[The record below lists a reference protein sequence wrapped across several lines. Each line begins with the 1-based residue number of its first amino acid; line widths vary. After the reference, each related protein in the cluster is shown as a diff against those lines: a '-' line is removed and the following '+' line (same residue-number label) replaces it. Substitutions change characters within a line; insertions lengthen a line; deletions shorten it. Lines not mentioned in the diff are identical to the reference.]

1 MAAFDYVALD
11 EQGRKKKGVF
21 EADSARQ
28 MRQLLRDRNLTPLS
42 VEQSSTK
49 QQQQQKSFGGLLAPH
64 ISVKDL
70 ALLTRQLATL
80 VQASLPLE
88 EALSAAAQQ
97 TSKPKVR
104 SLILAVRG
112 KVLEGHSLASSLA
125 DFPRAF
131 PAIYRATVAAGE
143 KSGFLDQIL
152 NRLADYTEASH
163 ESRQKIMMAMLYPV
177 ILFVLAVLIV
187 TGLMVYVVPD
197 VVEVFI
203 DTGQQLPAL
212 TIGLM
217 ALSDFIANFGLYVL
231 IILIALA
238 FGIRYLLEQPA
249 LRLSWHRR
257 ILKIPLFGR
266 FAATMDTARFA
277 STLSILTASG
287 VPLVDAMKISEDVLS
302 NQWLKRRVNE
312 ATRKVTEGTSLNKA
326 LLQAEYFPPMM
337 VHMIASG
344 EASGELDQMLQRVA
358 ASQEREVQNFIG
370 IMLGL
375 FEPFMLLA
383 MGLSVLL
390 IVLAILLP
398 ILNLNQLVS

>member
-1 MAAFDYVALD
+1 
-11 EQGRKKKGVF
+11 
-21 EADSARQ
+21 
-28 MRQLLRDRNLTPLS
+28 
-42 VEQSSTK
+42 
-49 QQQQQKSFGGLLAPH
+49 
-64 ISVKDL
+64 
-70 ALLTRQLATL
+70 
-80 VQASLPLE
+80 
-88 EALSAAAQQ
+88 
-97 TSKPKVR
+97 
-104 SLILAVRG
+104 
-112 KVLEGHSLASSLA
+112 
-125 DFPRAF
+125 
-131 PAIYRATVAAGE
+131 
-143 KSGFLDQIL
+143 
-152 NRLADYTEASH
+152 
-163 ESRQKIMMAMLYPV
+163 
-177 ILFVLAVLIV
+177 
-187 TGLMVYVVPD
+187 MVDVVPD

-217 ALSDFIANFGLYVL
+217 ALSDFISSYGLYLLIVL
-231 IILIALA
+231 AALV
-238 FGIRYLLEQPA
+238 FGARYLLQQPA

-257 ILKIPLFGR
+257 LLKIPLFGR
-266 FAATMDTARFA
+266 FSATIDTARFA

-302 NQWLKRRVNE
+302 NQWLKRLVNE
-312 ATRKVTEGTSLNKA
+312 ATRKVTEGSSLNKA

-344 EASGELDQMLQRVA
+344 EASGELDAMLQRVA
-358 ASQEREVQNFIG
+358 ASQEREVQNSIG

>member
-11 EQGRKKKGVF
+11 EQGRKQKGAL

-28 MRQLLRDRNLTPLS
+28 MRQLLRDRGLTPLS
-42 VEQSSTK
+42 VEQSSEK
-49 QQQQQKSFGGLLAPH
+49 QQRDKSFGSLLTPH
-64 ISVKDL
+64 ISVRDL

-80 VQASLPLE
+80 VQAALPLE

-104 SLILAVRG
+104 SMLLAVRA
-112 KVLEGHSLASSLA
+112 KVLEGHTLANALGE
-125 DFPRAF
+125 FPRAF

-163 ESRQKIMMAMLYPV
+163 ESRQKIMMALLYPI
-177 ILFVLAVLIV
+177 ILLVLSILIV
-187 TGLMVYVVPD
+187 SGLMVYIVPD

-212 TIGLM
+212 TIALM
-217 ALSDFIANFGLYVL
+217 ALSDFIAGYGIYVL
-231 IILIALA
+231 LLLAALA
-238 FGIRYLLEQPA
+238 FAARYLLKQPNI
-249 LRLSWHRR
+249 RMSWHHKL
-257 ILKIPLFGR
+257 LKLPLIGKLSV
-266 FAATMDTARFA
+266 TINTARFA
-277 STLSILTASG
+277 STLSILTTSG
-287 VPLVDAMKISEDVLS
+287 VPLVEAMKISGQVLS
-302 NQWLKRRVNE
+302 NLWLKKLVSE
-312 ATRKVTEGTSLNKA
+312 ANQKVIEGGSLHRA
-326 LLQAEYFPPMM
+326 LQQAEYFPPMM

-344 EASGELDQMLQRVA
+344 EASGELDQMLERVA

-370 IMLGL
+370 IILGL
-375 FEPFMLLA
+375 FEPLMLLT
-383 MGLSVLL
+383 MGLTVLL

-398 ILNLNQLVS
+398 ILNLNQLVT

>member
-11 EQGRKKKGVF
+11 DQGRKKKGVL

-28 MRQLLRDRNLTPLS
+28 MRQLLRDRDLTPLT
-42 VEQSSTK
+42 VEPSSAK
-49 QQQQQKSFGGLLAPH
+49 QQQQQKSFSGLLTPH

-97 TSKPKVR
+97 TSKPKVC

-112 KVLEGHSLASSLA
+112 KVMEGHSLASSLA

-187 TGLMVYVVPD
+187 SGLMVYVVPD

-217 ALSDFIANFGLYVL
+217 ALSDFISSYGLYLLIVL
-231 IILIALA
+231 AALV
-238 FGIRYLLEQPA
+238 FGARYLLQQPA

-257 ILKIPLFGR
+257 LLKIPLFGR
-266 FAATMDTARFA
+266 FSATIDTARFA

-302 NQWLKRRVNE
+302 NQWLKRLVNK
-312 ATRKVTEGTSLNKA
+312 ATRKVTEGSSLNKA

-344 EASGELDQMLQRVA
+344 EASGELDAMLQRVA
-358 ASQEREVQNFIG
+358 ASQEREVQNSIG

>member
-11 EQGRKKKGVF
+11 TQGRKQKGVL

-28 MRQLLRDRNLTPLS
+28 MRQLLRDRGLTPLT

-49 QQQQQKSFGGLLAPH
+49 QQQKSFSGLLTPH
-64 ISVKDL
+64 IGVKDL

-97 TSKPKVR
+97 TSKQKVR
-104 SLILAVRG
+104 SLILAVRA

-163 ESRQKIMMAMLYPV
+163 ESRQKIMMALLYPV

-187 TGLMVYVVPD
+187 SGLMVYVVPD

-217 ALSDFIANFGLYVL
+217 ALSDFISSYGLYLLVVL
-231 IILIALA
+231 VALA
-238 FGIRYLLEQPA
+238 FGLRYLLQQPA

-257 ILKIPLFGR
+257 LLKLPIIGR
-266 FAATMDTARFA
+266 FTTTMDTARFA

-287 VPLVDAMKISEDVLS
+287 VPLVDAMKISAEVLS
-302 NQWLKRRVNE
+302 NQWLKRLVNE
-312 ATRKVTEGTSLNKA
+312 ATRKVTEGSSLNKA

-344 EASGELDQMLQRVA
+344 EASGELDAMLQRVA

>member
-11 EQGRKKKGVF
+11 LHGRKQKGAL

-28 MRQLLRDRNLTPLS
+28 MRQLLRDRGLTPLS
-42 VEQSSTK
+42 VEQSSEK
-49 QQQQQKSFGGLLAPH
+49 QQREKSFSSLLTPH
-64 ISVKDL
+64 ISVRDL

-80 VQASLPLE
+80 VQAALPLE

-104 SLILAVRG
+104 SMLLAVRA
-112 KVLEGHSLASSLA
+112 KVLEGHTLANALA
-125 DFPRAF
+125 EFPRAF

-163 ESRQKIMMAMLYPV
+163 ESRQKIMMALLYPI
-177 ILFVLAVLIV
+177 ILLVLSILIV
-187 TGLMVYVVPD
+187 SGLMVYIVPD

-212 TIGLM
+212 TIALVT
-217 ALSDFIANFGLYVL
+217 LSDFIAGYGIYLL
-231 IILIALA
+231 LLLIALA
-238 FGIRYLLEQPA
+238 FGARYLLKQPNI
-249 LRLSWHRR
+249 RLAWHHRL
-257 ILKIPLFGR
+257 LKLPLVGKLSV
-266 FAATMDTARFA
+266 TLNTARFA

-287 VPLVDAMKISEDVLS
+287 VPLVEAMKISGQVLS
-302 NQWLKRRVNE
+302 NLWLKKLVEE
-312 ATRKVTEGTSLNKA
+312 ATRKVTEGSSLHRA
-326 LLQAEYFPPMM
+326 LQQAEYFPPMM

-344 EASGELDQMLQRVA
+344 EASGELDEMLERVA

-370 IMLGL
+370 IILGL
-375 FEPFMLLA
+375 FEPLMLLT
-383 MGLSVLL
+383 MGLTVLL

-398 ILNLNQLVS
+398 ILNLNQLVT

>member
-11 EQGRKKKGVF
+11 QRGRKQKGVL
-21 EADSARQ
+21 EADSSRQ
-28 MRQLLRDRNLTPLS
+28 MRQLLRDRGLTPLTI
-42 VEQSSTK
+42 EASSAK
-49 QQQQQKSFGGLLAPH
+49 QQQQQKSFSNLLASH
-64 ISVKDL
+64 ISVKEL
-70 ALLTRQLATL
+70 ALFTRQLATL

-88 EALSAAAQQ
+88 EALSATAAQ

-104 SLILAVRG
+104 SLILSVRS
-112 KVLEGHSLASSLA
+112 KVMEGHSLASSLA

-163 ESRQKIMMAMLYPV
+163 ESRQKIMMALLYPV

-187 TGLMVYVVPD
+187 SGLMVYVVPD
-197 VVEVFI
+197 VVEVFV

-217 ALSDFIANFGLYVL
+217 AVSDFISSYGLYLL
-231 IILIALA
+231 IALTALA
-238 FGIRYLLEQPA
+238 FGLRYLLQQPA
-249 LRLSWHRR
+249 LRLHWHRR
-257 ILKIPLFGR
+257 LLKLPIIGR
-266 FAATMDTARFA
+266 FSATTDTARFA

-302 NQWLKRRVNE
+302 NQWLKRLVNE
-312 ATRKVTEGTSLNKA
+312 ATRKVTEGSSLNKA
-326 LLQAEYFPPMM
+326 LSQAEYFPPMM

-344 EASGELDQMLQRVA
+344 EASGELGTMLQRVA